1 MISSTVIQYKHEAHA
16 EQSARISV
24 DFLLF
29 DAPCY
34 SMNGLF
40 AVAWYN
46 TAFQPIVR
54 HSVIR
59 IKWKFAVFFWSA
71 TGTYTKKIVQ
81 AYKQNGHPYKMIRRR
96 NNVHSPLSERCG
108 GSATVIYCSG
118 CCSLSSVESK
128 TLESY
133 SYVECSE
140 FIWNRT
146 NSHALK
152 RAHTAHQTKPN
163 RWKLIHKYSVAVWV
177 FISLT
182 RIVLLFGWFF
192 LKTVCSI
199 DWFAQRTLY
208 TELSVLQSEH
218 LLEWSNNCDK
228 FFYVKKNN
236 DIFFVIF
243 FLSHNHDQKLCDLR
257 KKRIFYWKRGDLI
270 NLCTG
275 EYKNEVFS

>member
-1 MISSTVIQYKHEAHA
+1 MKICC
-16 EQSARISV
+16 
-24 DFLLF
+24 L
-29 DAPCY
+29 
-34 SMNGLF
+34 
-40 AVAWYN
+40 
-46 TAFQPIVR
+46 
-54 HSVIR
+54 
-59 IKWKFAVFFWSA
+59 FWSA
-71 TGTYTKKIVQ
+71 TGTYTKENRTT

-152 RAHTAHQTKPN
+152 RAHTAHHTKPN

-182 RIVLLFGWFF
+182 RIVLLM
-192 LKTVCSI
+192 VCLANCLLNRLICSTNSLHWI
-199 DWFAQRTLY
+199 VGFAVWTFTRMI
-208 TELSVLQSEH
+208 
-218 LLEWSNNCDK
+218 K
-228 FFYVKKNN
+228 
-236 DIFFVIF
+236 
-243 FLSHNHDQKLCDLR
+243 
-257 KKRIFYWKRGDLI
+257 
-270 NLCTG
+270 
-275 EYKNEVFS
+275 